1 MRYFLLWFLSLTFA
15 MLSLN
20 APKSA
25 RSQTSDLTPQ
35 FNNSQFNN
43 SQFNNSQFNNDNDS
57 RNPNDSRTPS
67 SNGLN
72 PFIIL
77 NLINSLTRSGNSD
90 QQQVDLSPDIA
101 EIRGQI
107 GRLYFLLAR
116 QYAFQNQLPEACNA
130 LEKGYSAELEA
141 YLRKRLRSLH
151 TDSNDCYASEV
162 ERISKLTGSPTA
174 LIYVTTSR
182 GGLELIGVP
191 PSTPNKPAGIFSRTR
206 IGAKSLDEKMGIP
219 ISQNNQN
226 SGKPFRKVAYN
237 TTTEEVDRVI
247 IDFRN
252 NLRDTSSED
261 FLTQSQQLY
270 DWVVRPME
278 SELEKAQVKTL
289 VFVMNGNLRVVP
301 PAAFHDGKRYLIE
314 KYAVTTIP
322 SWQLTEPNR
331 PDRSQTPQILAMG
344 LSESIEGLSP
354 LPAAKIEVETISS
367 RVLVGKN
374 FMNSAFTKDN
384 LRSQTSSQNFGII
397 HLATHAKFVK
407 QSQEESFIQ
416 FWGDRLQMNQI
427 SKMNLV
433 TDLLTLSAC
442 ETAVGQ
448 NLGLAGLAV
457 DSGAKSVLASL
468 WTVSDAGTA
477 PLMIR
482 FYRGLPTAPSK
493 AIALQ
498 EAQLAFLRGEVTIKN
513 NQILGIKGF
522 PNIPFQVDTRGVDLK
537 HPYYWSSFALI
548 GNWL

>member
-1 MRYFLLWFLSLTFA
+1 MRYFLLWFLSLMLA
-15 MLSLN
+15 MMSLSL
-20 APKSA
+20 PKPA
-25 RSQTSDLTPQ
+25 RSQSNSP
-35 FNNSQFNN
+35 SQFPD
-43 SQFNNSQFNNDNDS
+43 SQRYPDSPS
-57 RNPNDSRTPS
+57 RNPS
-67 SNGLN
+67 SGGFN
-72 PFIIL
+72 PLILL
-77 NLINSLTRSGNSD
+77 NLINSLSRSSNSD
-90 QQQVDLSPDIA
+90 QQQVDLSPDLA

-116 QYAFQNQLPEACNA
+116 QYAAQNQLPQACNA

-141 YLRKRLRSLH
+141 YLQKRMRSLKP
-151 TDSNDCYASEV
+151 DSEDCYASEV
-162 ERISKLTGSPTA
+162 QRISQLTGSPTA
-174 LIYVTTSR
+174 LIYVTTSK
-182 GGLELIGVP
+182 GGLELIGIP
-191 PSTPNKPAGIFSRTR
+191 PSSPNRPTGIFSRTR
-206 IGAKSLDEKMGIP
+206 IGAKSLQEKVGLP
-219 ISQNNQN
+219 ISQTNPSN
-226 SGKPFRKVAYN
+226 GTPFRKVAYN
-237 TTTEEVDRVI
+237 VTTEEVDRVI

-252 NLRDTSSED
+252 NLRDTSSND
-261 FLTQSQQLY
+261 FLPQSQQLY

-278 SELEKAQVKTL
+278 PELEKAQAKTL

-301 PAAFHDGKRYLIE
+301 PAAFHDGKRYLVE
-314 KYAVTTIP
+314 KYAIATIP

-331 PDRSQTPQILAMG
+331 PDRSLTPQILAMG
-344 LSESIEGLSP
+344 LSESVEGWSP
-354 LPAAKIEVETISS
+354 LPATKVEVETISS
-367 RVLVGKN
+367 QVLIGKT

-384 LRSQTSSQNFGII
+384 LRSQIGSQNFGII

-407 QSQEESFIQ
+407 SSPQESFIQ

-482 FYRGLPTAPSK
+482 FYRGLPTASSK
-493 AIALQ
+493 AISLQ

-513 NQILGIKGF
+513 NQIIGVKGF
-522 PNIPFQVDTRGVDLK
+522 PNIPFFIEARGVDLK
-537 HPYYWSSFALI
+537 HPFFWSSFTLI

>member
-1 MRYFLLWFLSLTFA
+1 MRYFLLWFLSF
-15 MLSLN
+15 MLAIMSLSF
-20 APKSA
+20 PKPA
-25 RSQTSDLTPQ
+25 RSQSD
-35 FNNSQFNN
+35 SQRYPD
-43 SQFNNSQFNNDNDS
+43 SPS
-57 RNPNDSRTPS
+57 RNPS
-67 SNGLN
+67 SGGLN
-72 PFIIL
+72 PLILL
-77 NLINSLTRSGNSD
+77 NLINSLSRSGNND

-116 QYAFQNQLPEACNA
+116 QYAAQNQLPQACNA
-130 LEKGYSAELEA
+130 LEKGYGAELEA
-141 YLRKRLRSLH
+141 YLRKRLRSPKP
-151 TDSNDCYASEV
+151 DSDDCYASEV
-162 ERISKLTGSPTA
+162 QRISKLTGSPTA
-174 LIYVTTSR
+174 LIYVTTSK
-182 GGLELIGVP
+182 GG
-191 PSTPNKPAGIFSRTR
+191 SRTR
-206 IGAKSLDEKMGIP
+206 IGAKSLQEKIGLP
-219 ISQNNQN
+219 IAQTNQ
-226 SGKPFRKVAYN
+226 SDGTPFRKVASN
-237 TTTEEVDRVI
+237 VTTEEIDRVI

-252 NLRDTSSED
+252 NLRDTSSND
-261 FLTQSQQLY
+261 FLPQSQQLY

-278 SELEKAQVKTL
+278 PELEKAQVKTL

-322 SWQLTEPNR
+322 SWQLTEPSR
-331 PDRSQTPQILAMG
+331 PDRALTPQILAMG
-344 LSESIEGLSP
+344 LSESVEGWSP
-354 LPAAKIEVETISS
+354 LPATKVEVETISS
-367 RVLVGKN
+367 QVLVGKT
-374 FMNSAFTKDN
+374 FMNSDFTKDN
-384 LRSQTSSQNFGII
+384 LRSQISSQNFGII

-407 QSQEESFIQ
+407 NSPQESFIQ

-513 NQILGIKGF
+513 NQIIGVKGF
-522 PNIPFQVDTRGVDLK
+522 PNIPFLIDTRGVDLK
-537 HPYYWSSFALI
+537 HPFFWSSFTLV

>member
-1 MRYFLLWFLSLTFA
+1 MRYFLLWFLSLMFA
-15 MLSLN
+15 IMSLSF
-20 APKSA
+20 PKTV
-25 RSQTSDLTPQ
+25 RSQTSVPP
-35 FNNSQFNN
+35 SQFP
-43 SQFNNSQFNNDNDS
+43 DS
-57 RNPNDSRTPS
+57 NENRSRTPS
-67 SNGLN
+67 SGGFN
-72 PFIIL
+72 PLILL
-77 NLINSLTRSGNSD
+77 NLINSLSRSGNSD

-116 QYAFQNQLPEACNA
+116 QYAAQNQLPEACNA
-130 LEKGYSAELEA
+130 LEKGYGAELEA

-151 TDSNDCYASEV
+151 PDSNDCYASEV

-174 LIYVTTSR
+174 LIYVTTSK

-191 PSTPNKPAGIFSRTR
+191 PSSPNRPAGIFSRTR
-206 IGAKSLDEKMGIP
+206 IGAKSLEEKMGIP
-219 ISQNNQN
+219 LVQSNQA
-226 SGKPFRKVAYN
+226 SGTPFRKVVYN
-237 TTTEEVDRVI
+237 VTSEEVDRVI

-261 FLTQSQQLY
+261 FLPQSQQLY

-278 SELEKAQVKTL
+278 PELEKAQVKTL

-301 PAAFHDGKRYLIE
+301 PAAFHDGKRYLVE

-322 SWQLTEPNR
+322 SWQLTEPNH
-331 PDRSQTPQILAMG
+331 PDRALTPQILAMG
-344 LSESIEGLSP
+344 LSESVEGWSP
-354 LPAAKIEVETISS
+354 LPATKVEVEAISS
-367 RVLVGKN
+367 QVLVGKN
-374 FMNSAFTKDN
+374 FMNRAFTKDN

-407 QSQEESFIQ
+407 QSPEESFIQ

-442 ETAVGQ
+442 ETSVGQ

-468 WTVSDAGTA
+468 WAVSDAGTA

-498 EAQLAFLRGEVTIKN
+498 ETQLAFLRGEVTIKN
-513 NQILGIKGF
+513 DKILGIKGF
-522 PNIPFQVDTRGVDLK
+522 PNIPFQVDASGVDLK
-537 HPYYWSSFALI
+537 HPYFWSSFTLI

>member
-1 MRYFLLWFLSLTFA
+1 MRYFLLWFLSLMFA
-15 MLSLN
+15 MMSLSF
-20 APKSA
+20 PKTV
-25 RSQTSDLTPQ
+25 RSQTSVLTAQ
-35 FNNSQFNN
+35 FID
-43 SQFNNSQFNNDNDS
+43 DNDDDDDD
-57 RNPNDSRTPS
+57 NDGQDSNS
-67 SNGLN
+67 SQTSSGNGLN
-72 PFIIL
+72 LFLIL
-77 NLINSLTRSGNSD
+77 NLINALNRSSNND
-90 QQQVDLSPDIA
+90 QEQVDFSIDIG

-107 GRLYFLLAR
+107 GRMYFLLAR
-116 QYAFQNQLPEACNA
+116 QYAAQNQLPQACNA
-130 LEKGYSAELEA
+130 LEKAYRAELEA
-141 YLRKRLRSLH
+141 YLLKRKRLLKP
-151 TDSNDCYASEV
+151 DSDDCYASEV
-162 ERISKLTGSPTA
+162 QRISKLTGSPTA
-174 LIYVTTSR
+174 LIYVTTSKD
-182 GGLELIGVP
+182 GLELIGVP

-206 IGAKSLDEKMGIP
+206 IGAKSLEEKMGIP
-219 ISQNNQN
+219 LAQNNQD
-226 SGKPFRKVAYN
+226 SGIPFRKTAYN
-237 TTTEEVDRVI
+237 VTTEEVDRVI

-278 SELEKAQVKTL
+278 PELEKAQVKTL

-301 PAAFHDGKRYLIE
+301 PAAFHDGKRYLVE

-322 SWQLTEPNR
+322 SWQLTEPTR
-331 PDRSQTPQILAMG
+331 HDQSQTPQILAMG
-344 LSESIEGLSP
+344 LSEAIEGLPP
-354 LPAAKIEVETISS
+354 LPAAKIEVEMISS
-367 RVLVGKN
+367 QVLVGKK
-374 FMNSAFTKDN
+374 FMNSTFTKDN
-384 LRSQTSSQNFGII
+384 LRSQTSRRNFGII
-397 HLATHAKFVK
+397 HLATHAKFIR
-407 QSQEESFIQ
+407 QSPEESFIQ

-442 ETAVGQ
+442 ETSVGQ

-468 WTVSDAGTA
+468 WAVSDAGTA

-498 EAQLAFLRGEVTIKN
+498 ETQLAFLRGEVTIKN
-513 NQILGIKGF
+513 NKILGIQGF

-537 HPYYWSSFALI
+537 HPYFWSSFTLI